1 MGGRR
6 GGERAGVGQAAPRR
20 GRGGTAHGARA
31 GARGRDTA
39 AAGAGSGPERRA
51 VRWGVMHGMENG
63 ATANR
68 ADRHVGVELNGGN

>member
-1 MGGRR
+1 M
-6 GGERAGVGQAAPRR
+6 
-20 GRGGTAHGARA
+20 AR
-31 GARGRDTA
+31 ARGRDTA